1 MHKTYGTG
9 RRKTSVAHVYLHE
22 GTGLI
27 TINSRDVDNFVQ
39 SKSLKSYLMAP
50 LQKSELEGKVDLKI
64 SVCGGGPSGQVGA
77 MVHGV
82 TRALI
87 KYQGDL
93 LPILRREGFVTRD
106 ARKVERKKVGLRKA
120 RKATQFSKR

>member
-9 RRKTSVAHVYLHE
+9 RRKTSVARVYLHE

-106 ARKVERKKVGLRKA
+106 ARKVER
-120 RKATQFSKR
+120 

>member
-9 RRKTSVAHVYLHE
+9 RRKTSTARVYLHE

-39 SKSLKSYLMAP
+39 SKALKSYLMAP
-50 LQKSELEGKVDLKI
+50 LQKSELENKVDLKI

-87 KYQGDL
+87 KYHSDL
-93 LPILRREGFVTRD
+93 LPCLLYTSPSPRD
-106 ARKVERKKVGLRKA
+106 
-120 RKATQFSKR
+120 